1 MTERAEEFAKLYQQD
16 RFGKQL
22 DWYRG
27 RRTNAE
33 RARDQAIH
41 AKWILATLA
50 AIAGSVGAALPSWRT
65 DLAIAAAFLAAA
77 ATGLTAYQTLYAFPR
92 LAKLYRDA
100 EDSLVA
106 LNAAQAG
113 HRRGEH
119 AEHGDDDSR
128 PDLVTVSRL
137 DGAEAGGKRGHDD
150 ECHLLAP
157 ETILRVLGGGVVFHV
172 PGVDHRGDRSQV
184 VFQGRILIGF
194 GRLE

>member
-1 MTERAEEFAKLYQQD
+1 MSERAEDFAKLYERA
-16 RFGKQL
+16 RFRAQL
-22 DWYRG
+22 DWYND

-33 RARDQAIH
+33 RAHDQAIH

-92 LAKLYRDA
+92 LAKLYQDA

-113 HRRGEH
+113 FLFSLSPADAQALVKQIEKVFAQENGQWGQLIQHAVGE
-119 AEHGDDDSR
+119 
-128 PDLVTVSRL
+128 
-137 DGAEAGGKRGHDD
+137 
-150 ECHLLAP
+150 
-157 ETILRVLGGGVVFHV
+157 
-172 PGVDHRGDRSQV
+172 PGPR
-184 VFQGRILIGF
+184 
-194 GRLE
+194 

>member
-1 MTERAEEFAKLYQQD
+1 MSDRAEDFAKLYERA
-16 RFGKQL
+16 RFRAQL
-22 DWYRG
+22 DWYND

-33 RARDQAIH
+33 RAHDQAIH

-113 HRRGEH
+113 FLFSLSPADAQALVKQIEKVFAQENGQWGQLIQHAVGE
-119 AEHGDDDSR
+119 
-128 PDLVTVSRL
+128 
-137 DGAEAGGKRGHDD
+137 
-150 ECHLLAP
+150 
-157 ETILRVLGGGVVFHV
+157 
-172 PGVDHRGDRSQV
+172 PGPR
-184 VFQGRILIGF
+184 
-194 GRLE
+194 